1 MKKLLI
7 IGGLLLGFVAPAWA
21 GKADV
26 IDVKVSIERPGV
38 YRFDVTVRSDDKGW
52 HKYADKFDVVAPD
65 GRVLGSRV
73 LLHPHEDE
81 QPFTRELEGVA
92 VPSGLTDVIVRAHD
106 KVEGYGGKEFN
117 IKLPR

>member
-1 MKKLLI
+1 MFKLLI
-7 IGGLLLGFVAPAWA
+7 ATIMMLNVASPCWA

-26 IDVKVSIERPGV
+26 IDVKVAVERPGV

-65 GRVLGSRV
+65 GRVLGTRV

-81 QPFTRELEGVA
+81 QPFTRDLDSVA
-92 VPSGLTDVIVRAHD
+92 VPTGLTEVIIRAHD
-106 KVEGYGGKEFN
+106 KVEGYGGKEFTV
-117 IKLPR
+117 KLPK